1 MKKMLICISTL
12 GSGGAEKSL
21 VNFISEY
28 KESYD
33 ISLLVFSERNNYY
46 SKFLREIPVDYV
58 IKKNVHLFIQKIVN
72 KLFKYIPSSIL
83 YRVVMNNSI
92 YKNQKFD
99 IEFAYLEGRATK
111 IISGSSNKNSKKYAY
126 IHCDFLKHWHS
137 KNRFLSYKSE
147 YNSYKRF
154 NRVISV
160 SPEQKKSFLHVFP
173 KLDVDVIPNF
183 INKEEI
189 LLKGNEK
196 FDNYNNKYFC
206 SVGRLEDV
214 KNFDLLIESFQV
226 FREDNHEYKLY
237 ILGEG
242 SQYNRLLDKINDLGE
257 SNNICLLG
265 FKSNPYKYIKN
276 SIGLIQ
282 SSKSESFSYVL
293 AEANILGVPTL
304 STRTQGSSYMGK
316 YFDVIEVEH
325 NVDGLVEGMV
335 KLLDKRVENSTF
347 SINNEAKKQFDILF
361 KGALGNYEQ

>member
-1 MKKMLICISTL
+1 MKKMLVCISTL
-12 GSGGAEKSL
+12 GAGGAEKSL

-28 KESYD
+28 KKSYD

-46 SKFLREIPVDYV
+46 SKFLGEIQVDYV

-83 YRVVMNNSI
+83 YRIVMNNSI

-154 NRVISV
+154 NKVISV
-160 SPEQKKSFLHVFP
+160 SPEQKESFLHVFP
-173 KLDVDVIPNF
+173 KLDVEVIPNF

-189 LLKGNEK
+189 LLKGNEE
-196 FDNYNNKYFC
+196 FGNYNNKYFC
-206 SVGRLEDV
+206 SVGRLEEV
-214 KNFDLLIESFQV
+214 KNFNLLIEAFHN
-226 FREDNHEYKLY
+226 FRKRNPEYKLY

-242 SQYNRLLDKINDLGE
+242 SQYYLLSTQIKKLKEED
-257 SNNICLLG
+257 NIRLLG
-265 FKSNPYKYIKN
+265 FKNNPYKYIKN

-293 AEANILGVPTL
+293 AEANILGIPTL
-304 STRTQGSSYMGK
+304 STKTQGSSYMRK

-325 NVDGLVEGMV
+325 NVDALVEGMV
-335 KLLDKRVENSTF
+335 KLLDKKVANAQF
-347 SINNEAKKQFDILF
+347 SISNEAKKKFDMLF
-361 KGALGNYEQ
+361 KGVLGNYE

>member
-1 MKKMLICISTL
+1 MKKMLVCISTL
-12 GSGGAEKSL
+12 GAGGAEKSL

-28 KESYD
+28 KKSYD

-46 SKFLREIPVDYV
+46 SKFLGEIQVDYV

-83 YRVVMNNSI
+83 YRIVMNNSI
-92 YKNQKFD
+92 YRNQKFD

-154 NRVISV
+154 NKVISV
-160 SPEQKKSFLHVFP
+160 SPEQKESFSHVFP
-173 KLDVDVIPNF
+173 KLDVEVIPNF

-189 LLKGNEK
+189 LLKGNEE
-196 FDNYNNKYFC
+196 FGNYNNKYFC
-206 SVGRLEDV
+206 SVGRLEEV
-214 KNFDLLIESFQV
+214 KNFNLLIEAFHN
-226 FREDNHEYKLY
+226 FREKNSEYELY

-242 SQYNRLLDKINDLGE
+242 SQYSSLLTHIKKLREED
-257 SNNICLLG
+257 NIHLLG
-265 FKSNPYKYIKN
+265 FKKNPYKYIKN

-282 SSKSESFSYVL
+282 SSRSESFSYVL

-304 STRTQGSSYMGK
+304 STKTQGSSYMGK

-335 KLLDKRVENSTF
+335 KLLDKKVFNAQF
-347 SINNEAKKQFDILF
+347 IINNEAKKNFDMLF
-361 KGALGNYEQ
+361 KGVLGNYE

>member
-1 MKKMLICISTL
+1 MKRMLICISTL

-28 KESYD
+28 KKSYD

-46 SKFLREIPVDYV
+46 SKFLQEIPVDYV
-58 IKKNVHLFIQKIVN
+58 IKKNVHLFIQKIIN

-83 YRVVMNNSI
+83 YRVAMNKSI

-137 KNRFLSYKSE
+137 KNRYISYKSE
-147 YNSYKRF
+147 YDSYKRF

-160 SPEQKKSFLHVFP
+160 SPEQRESFLHVFP

-189 LLKGNEK
+189 LKKGNIYFEDATIK
-196 FDNYNNKYFC
+196 CFC
-206 SVGRLEDV
+206 SVGRLEEV
-214 KNFDLLIESFQV
+214 KNFNLLIDAFHSF
-226 FREDNHEYKLY
+226 RKKNPEYKLY

-242 SQYNRLLDKINDLGE
+242 SQYSSLLTQIKKLKEED
-257 SNNICLLG
+257 NIRLLG
-265 FKSNPYKYIKN
+265 FKNNPYKYIKN

-282 SSKSESFSYVL
+282 SSHSESFSYVL
-293 AEANILGVPTL
+293 AEANILGIPTL
-304 STRTQGSSYMGK
+304 STKTQGSSYMGK
-316 YFDVIEVEH
+316 YFGVIEVEH
-325 NVDGLVEGMV
+325 NVDALVEGMV
-335 KLLDKRVENSTF
+335 KLLDKKVSNAQFT
-347 SINNEAKKQFDILF
+347 INNEAKKQFDMLF
-361 KGALGNYEQ
+361 KGVLGNYE

>member
-1 MKKMLICISTL
+1 MKKMLVCISTL
-12 GSGGAEKSL
+12 GAGGAEKSL

-28 KESYD
+28 KKSYD

-46 SKFLREIPVDYV
+46 SKFLGEIQVDYV

-83 YRVVMNNSI
+83 YRIVMNNSI
-92 YKNQKFD
+92 YRNQKFD

-154 NRVISV
+154 NKVISV
-160 SPEQKKSFLHVFP
+160 SPEQKESFSHVFP
-173 KLDVDVIPNF
+173 KLDVEVIPNF

-189 LLKGNEK
+189 LLKGNEE
-196 FDNYNNKYFC
+196 FGNYNNKYFC
-206 SVGRLEDV
+206 SVGRLEEV
-214 KNFDLLIESFQV
+214 KNFNLLIEAFHN
-226 FREDNHEYKLY
+226 FREKNSEYELY

-242 SQYNRLLDKINDLGE
+242 SQYSSLLTHIKKLREED
-257 SNNICLLG
+257 NIHLLG
-265 FKSNPYKYIKN
+265 FKKNPYKYIKN

-282 SSKSESFSYVL
+282 SSRSESFSYVL
-293 AEANILGVPTL
+293 AEANILGIPTL
-304 STRTQGSSYMGK
+304 STKTQGSSYMGK
-316 YFDVIEVEH
+316 YFGVIEVEH
-325 NVDGLVEGMV
+325 NVDALVEGMV
-335 KLLDKRVENSTF
+335 KLLDKKVSNAQFT
-347 SINNEAKKQFDILF
+347 INNEAKKQFDMLF
-361 KGALGNYEQ
+361 KGVLGNYE

>member
-28 KESYD
+28 KKSYD

-46 SKFLREIPVDYV
+46 SKFLGEIQVDYV

-83 YRVVMNNSI
+83 YRIVMNNSI

-154 NRVISV
+154 NKVISV
-160 SPEQKKSFLHVFP
+160 SPEQKESFLHVFP
-173 KLDVDVIPNF
+173 KLDVEVIPNF

-189 LLKGNEK
+189 LLKGNEE
-196 FDNYNNKYFC
+196 FGNYNNKYFC
-206 SVGRLEDV
+206 SVGRLEEV
-214 KNFDLLIESFQV
+214 KNFNLLIEAFHN
-226 FREDNHEYKLY
+226 FRKRNPEYKLY

-242 SQYNRLLDKINDLGE
+242 SQYYLLSTQIKKLKEED
-257 SNNICLLG
+257 NICLLG
-265 FKSNPYKYIKN
+265 FKNNPYKYIKN

-293 AEANILGVPTL
+293 AEANILGIPTL
-304 STRTQGSSYMGK
+304 STKTQGSSYMRK

-325 NVDGLVEGMV
+325 NVDALVEGMV
-335 KLLDKRVENSTF
+335 KLLDKKVANAQF
-347 SINNEAKKQFDILF
+347 SISNEEKKKFDMLF
-361 KGALGNYEQ
+361 KGVLGNYE

>member
-28 KESYD
+28 KKSYD

-46 SKFLREIPVDYV
+46 SKFLGEIQVDYV

-83 YRVVMNNSI
+83 YRIVMNNSI

-154 NRVISV
+154 NKVISV
-160 SPEQKKSFLHVFP
+160 SPEQKESFLHVFP
-173 KLDVDVIPNF
+173 KLDVEVIPNF

-189 LLKGNEK
+189 LLKGNEE
-196 FDNYNNKYFC
+196 FGNYNNKYFC
-206 SVGRLEDV
+206 SVGRLEEV
-214 KNFDLLIESFQV
+214 KNFNLLIEAFHN
-226 FREDNHEYKLY
+226 FRKRNPEYKLY

-242 SQYNRLLDKINDLGE
+242 SQYYLLSTQIKKLKEED
-257 SNNICLLG
+257 NIRLLG
-265 FKSNPYKYIKN
+265 FKNNPYKYIKN

-293 AEANILGVPTL
+293 AEANILGIPTL
-304 STRTQGSSYMGK
+304 STKTQGSSYMRK

-325 NVDGLVEGMV
+325 NVDALVEGMV
-335 KLLDKRVENSTF
+335 KLLDKKVANAQF
-347 SINNEAKKQFDILF
+347 SISNEAKKKFDMLF
-361 KGALGNYEQ
+361 KGVLGNYE

>member
-28 KESYD
+28 KKSYD

-46 SKFLREIPVDYV
+46 SKFLGEIQVDYV

-83 YRVVMNNSI
+83 YRIVMNNSI

-154 NRVISV
+154 NKVISV
-160 SPEQKKSFLHVFP
+160 SPEQKESFLHVFP
-173 KLDVDVIPNF
+173 KLDVEVIPNF

-189 LLKGNEK
+189 LLKGNEE
-196 FDNYNNKYFC
+196 FGNYNNKYFC
-206 SVGRLEDV
+206 SVGRLEEV
-214 KNFDLLIESFQV
+214 KNFNLLIEAFHN
-226 FREDNHEYKLY
+226 FRKRNPEYKLY

-242 SQYNRLLDKINDLGE
+242 SQYYLLSTQIKKLKEED
-257 SNNICLLG
+257 NICLLG
-265 FKSNPYKYIKN
+265 FKNNPYKYIKN

-293 AEANILGVPTL
+293 AEANILGIPTL
-304 STRTQGSSYMGK
+304 STKTQGSSYMRK

-325 NVDGLVEGMV
+325 NVDALVEGMV
-335 KLLDKRVENSTF
+335 KLLDKKVANAQF
-347 SINNEAKKQFDILF
+347 SISNEAKKKIDMLF
-361 KGALGNYEQ
+361 KGVLGNYE

>member
-1 MKKMLICISTL
+1 MKRMLICISTL

-28 KESYD
+28 KKSYD

-46 SKFLREIPVDYV
+46 SKFLQEIPIDYV

-92 YKNQKFD
+92 YRNQKFD

-111 IISGSSNKNSKKYAY
+111 IISGSNNKNSKKYAY

-137 KNRFLSYKSE
+137 KNRFISYKSE

-154 NRVISV
+154 NKVISV
-160 SPEQKKSFLHVFP
+160 SPEQKESFLRVFP

-189 LLKGNEK
+189 LLKGDEK
-196 FDNYNNKYFC
+196 LNSYNDRYFC
-206 SVGRLEDV
+206 SVGRLEKV
-214 KNFDLLIESFQV
+214 NNFNLLIEAFHN
-226 FREDNHEYKLY
+226 FRKKNPDYKLY

-242 SQYNRLLDKINDLGE
+242 SQYSSLLTHIKKLREED
-257 SNNICLLG
+257 NICLLG
-265 FKSNPYKYIKN
+265 FKKNPYKYIKN

-282 SSKSESFSYVL
+282 SSQSESFSYVL
-293 AEANILGVPTL
+293 AEANILGIPTL
-304 STRTQGSSYMGK
+304 STKTQGSSYMGK

-325 NVDGLVEGMV
+325 NVDALVEGMV
-335 KLLDKRVENSTF
+335 KLLDKKVENSTF
-347 SINNEAKKQFDILF
+347 SINNEAKKQFDTLF
-361 KGALGNYEQ
+361 KGALENYEQ

>member
-28 KESYD
+28 KKSYD

-46 SKFLREIPVDYV
+46 SKFLGEIQVDYV

-83 YRVVMNNSI
+83 YRIVMNNSI

-154 NRVISV
+154 NKVISV
-160 SPEQKKSFLHVFP
+160 SPEQKESFLHVFP
-173 KLDVDVIPNF
+173 KLDVEVIPNF

-189 LLKGNEK
+189 LLKGNEE

-206 SVGRLEDV
+206 SVGRLEEV
-214 KNFDLLIESFQV
+214 KNFNLLIEAFHN
-226 FREDNHEYKLY
+226 FRKRNPEYKLY

-242 SQYNRLLDKINDLGE
+242 SQYYLLSTQIKKLKEED
-257 SNNICLLG
+257 NICLLG
-265 FKSNPYKYIKN
+265 FKNNPYKYIKN

-293 AEANILGVPTL
+293 AEANILGIPTL
-304 STRTQGSSYMGK
+304 STKTQGSSYMRK

-325 NVDGLVEGMV
+325 NVDALVEGMV
-335 KLLDKRVENSTF
+335 KLLDKKVANAQF
-347 SINNEAKKQFDILF
+347 SISNEAKKKFDMLF
-361 KGALGNYEQ
+361 KGVLGNYE

>member
-28 KESYD
+28 KKSYD

-46 SKFLREIPVDYV
+46 SKFLGEIPVDYV
-58 IKKNVHLFIQKIVN
+58 IKKNVHSVIQKILN

-83 YRVVMNNSI
+83 YKVVMRNSI
-92 YKNQKFD
+92 YRNRKFD

-126 IHCDFLKHWHS
+126 IHCDFLRHWHS
-137 KNRFLSYKSE
+137 KNRFISYKSE

-160 SPEQKKSFLHVFP
+160 SPEQKESFLHVFP

-189 LLKGNEK
+189 LLKGNER
-196 FDNYNNKYFC
+196 FDSYNNKYFC

-226 FREDNHEYKLY
+226 FREGNPEYKLY

-257 SNNICLLG
+257 NNNIFLLG

-293 AEANILGVPTL
+293 AEANILGIPTL

-325 NVDGLVEGMV
+325 NVDELVEGMV
-335 KLLDKRVENSTF
+335 KLLEKKVENSTF

-361 KGALGNYEQ
+361 KGALENYEQ